1 LISLQEWHL
10 VNESDPPFIAEEA
23 LLRAGRAGDL
33 QALERLF
40 ARYERPLFG
49 LCRGTLGHTDDA
61 EDAVQETFLRALRAL
76 PGFRG
81 EASLRTWLF
90 RIAIHVC
97 LDWKSARRPTE
108 RWHDPEH
115 LAALSAPSPETV
127 VLRQVAILQ
136 ALQTLQPRHRMLLL
150 LKEAEGWSI
159 AEIAIAL
166 RWNEKRVQNELYKA
180 RRALA
185 EWRQREASQGDTL

>member
-1 LISLQEWHL
+1 MLSLQGWRV
-10 VNESDPPFIAEEA
+10 VNDPNPPLTAEDD
-23 LLRAGRAGDL
+23 LLRAGRAGDM

-40 ARYERPLFG
+40 TNYERPLFT

-81 EASLRTWLF
+81 ESSLRTWLF

-108 RWHDPEH
+108 PWNDASPH
-115 LAALSAPSPETV
+115 LAPHAPSPETA
-127 VLRQVAILQ
+127 VLRQLRILE
-136 ALQTLQPRHRMLLL
+136 ALQTLQPRHRLLLL
-150 LKEAEGWSI
+150 LKEAEGWSV
-159 AEIAIAL
+159 AEIGAAL

-185 EWRQREASQGDTL
+185 DWRQREAAEGETL

>member
-1 LISLQEWHL
+1 MLGLQEWRL
-10 VNESDPPFIAEEA
+10 VNDPNPPFTAEDD

-40 ARYERPLFG
+40 AAYERPLYV
-49 LCRGTLGHTDDA
+49 LCRGTLGHRDDA

-81 EASLRTWLF
+81 ESSLRTWLY

-97 LDWKSARRPTE
+97 LDWKRARRPTE
-108 RWHDPEH
+108 PWQEEDMAQTPH
-115 LAALSAPSPETV
+115 APSPETE
-127 VLRQVAILQ
+127 VLRQIRMLQ
-136 ALQTLQPRHRMLLL
+136 ALQTLQPRHRLLVL

-159 AEIAIAL
+159 AEIAAAL

-185 EWRQREASQGDTL
+185 AWRQREDAEGEKI